1 VHLEENYWHI
11 FGKNIPIYCRF
22 EKNAIKIDWGME
34 LESLKDTFKESVQN
48 ASEAVDGFLNKIK
61 NKFK

>member
-1 VHLEENYWHI
+1 
-11 FGKNIPIYCRF
+11 
-22 EKNAIKIDWGME
+22 ME